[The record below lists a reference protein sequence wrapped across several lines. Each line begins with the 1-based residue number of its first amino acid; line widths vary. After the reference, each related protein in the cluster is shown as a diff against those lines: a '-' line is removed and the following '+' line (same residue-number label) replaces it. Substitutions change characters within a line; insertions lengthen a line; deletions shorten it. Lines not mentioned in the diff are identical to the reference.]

1 MIEFG
6 GIILITL
13 EDVKKMLFEKFENI
27 DYEQA
32 KSDVEPFIRDEGMLV
47 LWSSDFF
54 RQITEELRDK

>member
-1 MIEFG
+1 M
-6 GIILITL
+6 
-13 EDVKKMLFEKFENI
+13 EDVKKMLVEKFDSI

-32 KSDVEPFIRDEGMLV
+32 KSDVEPFIRDSGMLA